1 MTYKRCLIIVTLATV
16 MFGCKKDR
24 KIQSEMPAN
33 TDTASV
39 AVADEEMA
47 ATRSDEL
54 NETDFEADAR
64 TPRVCV
70 YKFTDSDPII
80 LDEKDEVN
88 ERAVLLKGTKWANG
102 KTLKVFF
109 MNGSPYLR
117 NKVITYARRW
127 ANHANLHFVVTN
139 KKAESDIRA
148 GFKINGDKGSWSY
161 FGKDA
166 DRYRKG
172 KQTMN
177 FGWFNRKTEDSE
189 LIRTTIHEFGHSI
202 GLAHEHLSPV
212 NTINW
217 DKPKVYD
224 YYMGP
229 PNNWT
234 REKVNEQVLNKYKP
248 RDVRNTKYDP
258 LSIMHYPVDPS
269 LTTDGQAVGVNWT
282 LSDKDKTFIRRIYPN

>member
-1 MTYKRCLIIVTLATV
+1 MMYKKCLIIATLGAM
-16 MFGCKKDR
+16 MFSCKKDQQNP
-24 KIQSEMPAN
+24 IEI
-33 TDTASV
+33 TADADSS
-39 AVADEEMA
+39 AVASLDSEMA
-47 ATRSDEL
+47 ATRTDEQNESDFD
-54 NETDFEADAR
+54 TDAR

-80 LDEKDEVN
+80 LDESDDVN
-88 ERAVLLKGTKWANG
+88 ARAVLLKGTKWANG

-117 NKVITYARRW
+117 NKVITHARKW
-127 ANHANLHFVVTN
+127 ANHANIHFAVTKN
-139 KKAESDIRA
+139 KAESDIRV
-148 GFKINGDKGSWSY
+148 GFKINGDQGSWSY

-177 FGWFNRKTEDSE
+177 FGWFNKKTDEAE
-189 LIRTTIHEFGHSI
+189 LIRTTVHEFGHAI

-217 DKPKVYD
+217 NKPKVYD

-234 REKVNEQVLNKYKP
+234 RKQVNEQVLNKYKP
-248 RDVRNTKYDP
+248 RDVRNTRYDP
-258 LSIMHYPVDPS
+258 LSIMHYPVDPA

-282 LSDKDKTFIRRIYPN
+282 LSAKDKSFIRKIYPK

>member
-1 MTYKRCLIIVTLATV
+1 MMYKRCLIILTLATM
-16 MFGCKKDR
+16 MFSCKKDQM
-24 KIQSEMPAN
+24 QSDIP
-33 TDTASV
+33 TTSDTS
-39 AVADEEMA
+39 AVDALESEMA
-47 ATRSDEL
+47 ATRSDEE
-54 NETDFEADAR
+54 NETDFESDAR

-70 YKFTDSDPII
+70 DRLTDSDPII
-80 LDEKDEVN
+80 LDERDDVN
-88 ERAVLLKGTKWANG
+88 ERAVLRKGTKWANG

-109 MNGSPYLR
+109 MNGSSYLR

-139 KKAESDIRA
+139 NKAESDIRV
-148 GFKINGDKGSWSY
+148 GFKINRDRGSWSY
-161 FGKDA
+161 LGKDA

-177 FGWFNRKTEDSE
+177 FGWFNRKTEESE
-189 LIRTTIHEFGHSI
+189 LRRTIIHEFGHAI

-212 NTINW
+212 STINW

-234 REKVNEQVLNKYKP
+234 RKQVDDNVLNRYKP

-258 LSIMHYPVDPS
+258 LSIMHYPVDPA
-269 LTTDGQAVGVNWT
+269 LTTDGQAVGENTT
-282 LSDKDKTFIRRIYPN
+282 LSDKDKNFIKRIYPN

>member
-1 MTYKRCLIIVTLATV
+1 MYKKHLTIVLLAT
-16 MFGCKKDR
+16 MMLSCEKDQE
-24 KIQSEMPAN
+24 IQSETKALEEN
-33 TDTASV
+33 T
-39 AVADEEMA
+39 AVALTDAEMA
-47 ATRSDEL
+47 ATKTDEE
-54 NETDFEADAR
+54 NETDFKTDAR
-64 TPRVCV
+64 VPRVCV
-70 YKFTDSDPII
+70 YKFTESDPII
-80 LDEKDEVN
+80 LDESDEVN
-88 ERAVLLKGTKWANG
+88 QRAVLLKGTKWANG

-109 MNGSPYLR
+109 MNGSDYLR
-117 NKVITYARRW
+117 GKVMTFARRW
-127 ANHANLHFVVTN
+127 ANHANLHFVVTRN
-139 KKAESDIRA
+139 KAESDIRV

-177 FGWFNRKTEDSE
+177 FGWFNRQTAEAE
-189 LIRTTIHEFGHSI
+189 LMRTTIHEFGHAI

-234 REKVNEQVLNKYKP
+234 RKQVNEQVLNAYKP
-248 RDVRNTKYDP
+248 RDVRNTRYDP
-258 LSIMHYPVDPS
+258 LSIMHYPVDAA
-269 LTTDGQAVGVNWT
+269 LTTDGQAVGVNLT
-282 LSDKDKTFIRRIYPN
+282 LSDKDKTFIRRIYPK

>member
-1 MTYKRCLIIVTLATV
+1 
-16 MFGCKKDR
+16 MFGCNKDQE
-24 KIQSEMPAN
+24 IQSET
-33 TDTASV
+33 TDINDTS
-39 AVADEEMA
+39 AVAALKSEMA
-47 ATRSDEL
+47 ATRSDEE
-54 NETDFEADAR
+54 NETDFESDAR

-70 YKFTDSDPII
+70 YKFTDSDPIV
-80 LDEKDEVN
+80 LDESDDVN
-88 ERAVLLKGTKWANG
+88 ERAVLRKGTKWANG

-127 ANHANLHFVVTN
+127 ANHANLHFAVTN
-139 KKAESDIRA
+139 NKAESDIRV
-148 GFKINGDKGSWSY
+148 GFKINGDRGSWSY
-161 FGKDA
+161 LGKDA
-166 DRYRKG
+166 DRYFKG

-177 FGWFNRKTEDSE
+177 FGWFNRKTEESE
-189 LIRTTIHEFGHSI
+189 LRRTTIHEFGHAI

-212 NTINW
+212 STINW

-234 REKVNEQVLNKYKP
+234 RKQVDENVLNRYKP

-258 LSIMHYPVDPS
+258 LSIMHYPVDPDH
-269 LTTDGQAVGVNWT
+269 TTDGQAVGVNTT
-282 LSDKDKTFIRRIYPN
+282 LSDKDKAFIKKIYKN